1 MITMG
6 QAWKNYWKQYVG
18 FKGQATR
25 AEYWWMQLINGII
38 AIVVFILAAITGF
51 SIIAGL
57 IGDKEPHAGSIVPF
71 VIVIVLAG
79 LWTLANILPSIAL
92 VARRWQDA
100 GFKIWQWLLIALIAP
115 IVLSAI
121 TGILANGNHGGAS
134 SLISGLSSIIGIFS
148 FVVSV
153 LPTKQK

>member
-57 IGDKEPHAGSIVPF
+57 IGDKEPHAG
-71 VIVIVLAG
+71 
-79 LWTLANILPSIAL
+79 
-92 VARRWQDA
+92 
-100 GFKIWQWLLIALIAP
+100 
-115 IVLSAI
+115 
-121 TGILANGNHGGAS
+121 
-134 SLISGLSSIIGIFS
+134 
-148 FVVSV
+148 
-153 LPTKQK
+153 